1 MALLPTSNNM
11 QGPALSM
18 KRRHRPLGTTWRAQA
33 RRWPVRSWQR
43 HEVLPI
49 VSDSVRGDG
58 AIERG
63 GTLAAPDNLG

>member
-1 MALLPTSNNM
+1 M
-11 QGPALSM
+11 
-18 KRRHRPLGTTWRAQA
+18 RWRWAISA
-33 RRWPVRSWQR
+33 TDRWPVRSWQR

-63 GTLAAPDNLG
+63 GTLEAPDNLG